1 MNSAATSKKDNLLS
15 RLALIK
21 PPRFGD
27 ERGWFQETYSRRT
40 SATLGIDLEFVQDN
54 HSLSRSAGTVRG
66 LHFQAPPHGQAKL
79 VRCVRGRILDVAVDV
94 RRDSPTY
101 GRHLSVE
108 LSAENGH
115 QLFVPVG
122 YGHAFVTLEPN
133 CEVIYKVSD
142 FYAPDSDGGIRFDDP
157 EISIAWPFPADQLV
171 LSPKDRA
178 LPLLSEFDSPFVY
191 DGEPLPATLS

>member
-1 MNSAATSKKDNLLS
+1 MSEL
-15 RLALIK
+15 
-21 PPRFGD
+21 F
-27 ERGWFQETYSRRT
+27 E
-40 SATLGIDLEFVQDN
+40 DLEIEGLKLVIPKKHGDARGFFSETHNAETWRRAGLNYNFVQDN